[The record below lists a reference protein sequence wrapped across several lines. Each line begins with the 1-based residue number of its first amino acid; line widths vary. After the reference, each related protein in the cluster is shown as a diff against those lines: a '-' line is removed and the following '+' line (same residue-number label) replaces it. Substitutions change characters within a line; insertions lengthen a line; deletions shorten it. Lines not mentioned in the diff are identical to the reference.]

1 MFIPDDEREGR
12 KAALAKLMQLMG
24 KEAAKR
30 MGSMKKP
37 MSASITIEGEDDD
50 DGDDMDRMD
59 SYAGADLGYGA
70 LDRDREMSFEPGA
83 EDDED
88 ENSDRPMMP
97 KMGRYR

>member
-12 KAALAKLMQLMG
+12 KAALAKLMQVMG

-37 MSASITIEGEDDD
+37 MSASITIEGEDD
-50 DGDDMDRMD
+50 GDDDSMGNMDPYSD
-59 SYAGADLGYGA
+59 TELGYDS
-70 LDRDREMSFEPGA
+70 LDRDRQMSVEPGA

-97 KMGRYR
+97 RMSRYR